1 MTKKWLLAQEYCA
14 GHSRRMA
21 ARAAGVGAH
30 TAGRHFEDFERA
42 LANHLRRLLR
52 EGQAWKLGEMDK
64 IQGGPRKSAKQLQ
77 HREKNRLAAELCFEH
92 LKLRDR
98 LELLFELVFLPRIKR
113 WQGH

>member
-1 MTKKWLLAQEYCA
+1 MAKQWLLAQEYCA

-30 TAGRHFEDFERA
+30 TAGRHFLDFEKA

-52 EGQAWKLGEMDK
+52 DRQAWKLGGMDK
-64 IQGGPRKSAKQLQ
+64 IQGALRKSAKQLPQ
-77 HREKNRLAAELCFEH
+77 RGKTRLAAELCFEH